1 MTWQEQLA
9 AIMLDHTTGATGL
22 ALATAEALSAFLDE
36 DTSTSLQA
44 LTGLLQTIAQQIL
57 TAQSGMASL
66 VTLFNQTFF
75 ALDSASTL
83 EETRQQL
90 RAQLKLFRENLAKS
104 QQSCSRLAAALIAP
118 DTAVMTHSAS
128 STVTE
133 ALLRATKQGCALRA
147 IVTESRPLYEGRQL
161 SERLNAAGIEVTVT
175 IDAAAYAN
183 LITAGI
189 VLLGADSLTLTGVVS
204 KIGSAGIA
212 VCARTLGVP
221 CYFLADLA
229 RVWPAA
235 LGEQPIHERAASEVW
250 PEVPGGVRVQN
261 RYFDLT
267 PWSAV
272 CGVVTEEGVL
282 TPEQVQHLCLE
293 REVHPLLQSA
303 MAVVRSSL

>member
-9 AIMLDHTTGATGL
+9 AIMLDRTTGATGL

-36 DTSTSLQA
+36 DTSTSVQT
-44 LTGLLQTIAQQIL
+44 LTGSLETVAQQVL

-66 VTLFNQTFF
+66 VTLFNQSFS
-75 ALDSASTL
+75 ALDSVSTL
-83 EETRQQL
+83 EEARQQL
-90 RAQLKLFRENLAKS
+90 RAQLQHFRENLVKS
-104 QQSCSRLAAALIAP
+104 QQTCSRLAAALIAP
-118 DTAVMTHSAS
+118 DTVVITHSAS

-133 ALLRATKQGCALRA
+133 TLLWATKQGYTVRA
-147 IVTESRPLYEGRQL
+147 IVTESRPRYEGRQL
-161 SERLNAAGIEVTVT
+161 AERLSAAGIDVTVT

-183 LITAGI
+183 LNNAGI
-189 VLLGADSLTLTGVVS
+189 VLLGADSLALNGVVS

-212 VCARTLGVP
+212 VCARTLGIP

-229 RVWPAA
+229 RVWPTA
-235 LGEQPIHERAASEVW
+235 LGEQPIHERTASEVW
-250 PEVPGGVRVQN
+250 AEAPGGVHVQN

-282 TPEQVQHLCLE
+282 TPEQVQHLCFE

>member
-36 DTSTSLQA
+36 DTSASLQA

-90 RAQLKLFRENLAKS
+90 RAQLKQFRENLAKS

-133 ALLRATKQGCALRA
+133 ALLRAIEQGCALRA

-161 SERLNAAGIEVTVT
+161 SERLSAAGIEVTVT

-183 LITAGI
+183 LITASI

-221 CYFLADLA
+221 CYFLADLT

-250 PEVPGGVRVQN
+250 SEAPGGVRVQN